1 MKLVFRF
8 QVACLQLINSL
19 ISSADDLDFR
29 LHLRNE
35 IMRVGLGDILETLE
49 AEDKSEEGDLTR
61 HLKIFNDYKDDDYE
75 EFVRRFDHVRME
87 LDDVHD
93 CFEVVK
99 NMVMDTGAE
108 PYFLSILQH
117 LLLIRDDVL
126 VR

>member
-1 MKLVFRF
+1 
-8 QVACLQLINSL
+8 
-19 ISSADDLDFR
+19 
-29 LHLRNE
+29 
-35 IMRVGLGDILETLE
+35 MRVGLADILETLE
-49 AEDKSEEGDLTR
+49 GEDESDDLTR

-99 NMVMDTGAE
+99 NMVMDTNAE

-117 LLLIRDDVL
+117 LLLIRDDVN